1 MDIDEIFIN
10 YQGLMRAFFC
20 LSRLR
25 LFCFSLMDGGSIGV
39 IYGSIAIPGQEGQRL
54 LETAINHLLNSFS
67 DATGKPTV
75 LWSMRFTQ
83 VGTLNDASAS
93 PILYKSTKSDQ
104 ILYFAPP
111 SLDLAFDDNIVESV
125 RECWKAILGE
135 EAQDDTFMTFED
147 RETYDDD

>member
-1 MDIDEIFIN
+1 
-10 YQGLMRAFFC
+10 
-20 LSRLR
+20 
-25 LFCFSLMDGGSIGV
+25 MDGCLIGV
-39 IYGSIAIPGQEGQRL
+39 VYGSVSVPGQEGQRL
-54 LETAINHLLNSFS
+54 LETAIDLLLDSFS
-67 DATGKPTV
+67 DATGKPAV

-93 PILYKSTKSDQ
+93 PVLYKSTKSDQ

-111 SLDLAFDDNIVESV
+111 SLDLAFDDSIVESV

-135 EAQDDTFMTFED
+135 EAQDDTFMNFED

>member
-1 MDIDEIFIN
+1 
-10 YQGLMRAFFC
+10 
-20 LSRLR
+20 
-25 LFCFSLMDGGSIGV
+25 MDGCLIGV
-39 IYGSIAIPGQEGQRL
+39 VYGSVSVPGQEGQRL
-54 LETAINHLLNSFS
+54 LETAIDLLLDSFS
-67 DATGKPTV
+67 DATGKPAV

-93 PILYKSTKSDQ
+93 PVLYKSTKSDQ

-111 SLDLAFDDNIVESV
+111 SLDLAFDDSIVESV

-135 EAQDDTFMTFED
+135 EAQGDTFMNFED